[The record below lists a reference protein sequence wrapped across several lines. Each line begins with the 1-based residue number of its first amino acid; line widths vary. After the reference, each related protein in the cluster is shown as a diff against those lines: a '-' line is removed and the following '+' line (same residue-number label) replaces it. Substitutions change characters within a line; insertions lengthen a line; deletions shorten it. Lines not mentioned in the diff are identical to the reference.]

1 MRKWKINLIFLL
13 FFVASA
19 FVVNRLS
26 FLQISQGKFYKAFS
40 QGLHAYSQNTLSGRG
55 EIFLENE
62 KPLAINVEHSI
73 VFENSGVI
81 KDLSEAISAL
91 SNILNIEENVLFEKI
106 NNNLLY
112 AVLKENL
119 SKEEIN
125 QINELDIYGVFV
137 NTENKRYYPQ
147 EQFLSSIIGFLG
159 AENKGQYGLEEY
171 YEETLR
177 TKDGIIHDKK
187 GSDLFLTIDYNI
199 QFEAETLLKRVKENL
214 DIKGGEI
221 IVIEPSS
228 GKILAMASL
237 SNFDPNYYGEY
248 ADRENLAIFK
258 NKATQELFEPGSV
271 FKPITMASAIEEK
284 RITPETTY
292 EDPGCLQ
299 IDIYPVCNYEQRV
312 YEGDLTMTN
321 VLEKSINT
329 GAVFAQKEL
338 GGDLFIEYIEK
349 FGFLE
354 KTKIDTQE
362 VFSSNKNVRS
372 QREVSLATAA
382 FGQGIEITPIQLIR
396 AYCAIAN
403 GGRLVTPHLVEKIVD
418 SDNQTFY
425 PYQENIEN
433 ARQVISA
440 KTSSQV
446 VSMLV
451 SVVENGFGKAAQV
464 PGYFIA
470 GKTGTSQVSYGSL
483 GINKAGYSDET
494 IQSFIG
500 FAPAFNPRFLMLVRL
515 DNPKTKTAEYSA
527 IPAFQELA
535 EYIIRLYQIPLDYE
549 Q

>member
-1 MRKWKINLIFLL
+1 MRKWKVNLIFLL
-13 FFVASA
+13 FFITSA
-19 FVVNRLS
+19 IIIHRLS

-40 QGLHAYSQNTLSGRG
+40 QGLHASSQNTLSGRG

-62 KPLAINVEHSI
+62 KPLAINIEHFI
-73 VFENSGVI
+73 VFANSRI
-81 KDLSEAISAL
+81 IEDLSGAVNIL
-91 SNILNIEENVLFEKI
+91 GNILNIEEAVLFEKI
-106 NNNLLY
+106 DNNPSY

-119 SKEEIN
+119 SKAEVD
-125 QINELDIYGVFV
+125 QINELDLYGVFV
-137 NTENKRYYPQ
+137 NTESKRYYPQ
-147 EQFLSSIIGFLG
+147 EKFLSSVIGFLG
-159 AENKGQYGLEEY
+159 AENKGQYGLEEF
-171 YEETLR
+171 YEETLK
-177 TKDGIIHDKK
+177 TKDGIIQDKK

-199 QFEAETLLKRVKENL
+199 QFEAEALLKRVKENL

-228 GKILAMASL
+228 GRILAMANL
-237 SNFDPNYYGEY
+237 SNFDPNYYEEY
-248 ADRENLAIFK
+248 AQEENLAIFK

-284 RITPETTY
+284 KVTPETTY

-312 YEGDLTMTN
+312 YEGELTMIN

-338 GGDLFIEYIEK
+338 GGNLFIEYIEK

-362 VFSSNKNVRS
+362 TYSSNENVRS
-372 QREVSLATAA
+372 QREVNLATAS
-382 FGQGIEITPIQLIR
+382 FGQGIVMTPIQLVK

-418 SDNQTFY
+418 SDNNIYY
-425 PYQENIEN
+425 PYQENTKN
-433 ARQVISA
+433 ARQVIST
-440 KTSSQV
+440 KTSSQI

-451 SVVENGFGKAAQV
+451 SVIENGFGKAAQV
-464 PGYFIA
+464 PGYFVA

-483 GINKAGYSDET
+483 GINQEGYSDET
-494 IQSFIG
+494 IQSFVG
-500 FAPAFNPRFLMLVRL
+500 FAPAFNPRFLILIKL

-535 EYIIRLYQIPLDYE
+535 EYIIRQYQIPLDYE